1 MVWLKLA
8 RDKLSIDCNMR
19 AISISRC
26 DVVVPV
32 GAVVNDFSSLGDT
45 SVPASSAA
53 CFRIGNVRILFIA
66 RVRAWFLKLLSVVG
80 AFISG
85 G

>member
-1 MVWLKLA
+1 MVGLKLV
-8 RDKLSIDCNMR
+8 RDQLSIDCIMR

-32 GAVVNDFSSLGDT
+32 GAVVKDFSSLGDI
-45 SVPASSAA
+45 SVPASSVAW
-53 CFRIGNVRILFIA
+53 FRIGSVRILVFTS
-66 RVRAWFLKLLSVVG
+66 VRAWSLKLLSVVG
-80 AFISG
+80 ALISG

>member
-1 MVWLKLA
+1 MVGLNLE
-8 RDKLSIDCNMR
+8 RRELSIDCNMR

-32 GAVVNDFSSLGDT
+32 GAVVNDLSSLGDT

-53 CFRIGNVRILFIA
+53 WFKIGKVRILVIA
-66 RVRAWFLKLLSVVG
+66 RVRAWFLKLLSVIG